1 MDTFWNSR
9 RKHRKRGIREKK
21 YIKRLIKDTIIREI
35 RTVFEHD
42 EEDYYQPKRV
52 NNFWNNNHIQYE
64 SNGDNNLSFK
74 FWYIVNLVSNC
85 N

>member
-1 MDTFWNSR
+1 M
-9 RKHRKRGIREKK
+9 
-21 YIKRLIKDTIIREI
+21 IKDTIIRDI